1 MTPGRLYSAGMH
13 LYISEL
19 CSDATELPS
28 VISESLRKLALV
40 GVLPC
45 GLFKKMLQQIL
56 PVLALGVSFF
66 FIIPRQQYFVS
77 LISSDF

>member
-19 CSDATELPS
+19 CSNATVLPS
-28 VISESLRKLALV
+28 VISESLKKLALV

-45 GLFKKMLQQIL
+45 GLLKKMLHQIL
-56 PVLALGVSFF
+56 PVFALGVAFF
-66 FIIPRQQYFVS
+66 FIIPRQ
-77 LISSDF
+77 